1 MKSSLLILIGICS
14 FGTLY
19 AQPDPIR
26 QDKGDYHLYESEQVV
41 EFRTSNPAPPYKSP
55 TVYAPI
61 DDEPPVDTDANLVQ
75 YFAGKTQKVYL
86 DMNPSINIMV
96 QKHKEIVN
104 RTRSMPGYRVQ
115 VFVGIEREAAN
126 RAKGDF
132 VSKFPGTECYLMF
145 IEPSYRIRVGNFTT
159 RLRAENFCKRVRG
172 TTGFEGAFVVR
183 EEAIVVPKLKPLK
196 TGGEE
201 E

>member
-1 MKSSLLILIGICS
+1 MKASWLILISLCS
-14 FGTLY
+14 FSVLQ
-19 AQPDPIR
+19 AQPEPIR

-41 EFRTSNPAPPYKSP
+41 EFRTHNPAYKGP

-61 DDEPPVDTDANLVQ
+61 DDEPPVDTDANIAQ

-86 DMNPSINIMV
+86 DMSPSINTMV

-126 RAKGDF
+126 RAKGEF

-172 TTGFEGAFVVR
+172 TAGFEGAFVVR